1 MHQLLVDI
9 KDDSK
14 MNVLLNFLK
23 SLNYINVKELSGNDI
38 IVSDNKD
45 FLLSA
50 QQIALLDKRSK
61 TSIEKC
67 ITANN
72 SIKQLKKKYEL

>member
-14 MNVLLNFLK
+14 VDVLLNFLK

-38 IVSDNKD
+38 IVNDNKD
-45 FLLSA
+45 FLLSE
-50 QQIALLDKRSK
+50 QQIELLDKRSK
-61 TSIEKC
+61 TPIEKC